1 MSKSVYVGEEAHRTM
16 VDIHQVD
23 HPLKPA
29 ARASYPPKNNLK
41 MHRRSMIEPQGQL
54 SQAGVSA
61 FSALSNVVDNVV
73 GALGFVVR
81 LNGPDKSYA
90 INGIQ
95 AHLNGEAA
103 ISRIDLQ
110 TKEGKKSLVSMESKE
125 KRK

>member
-1 MSKSVYVGEEAHRTM
+1 MSKSVWVREEAHRTM

-41 MHRRSMIEPQGQL
+41 IHRRSMTEPQGQL

-61 FSALSNVVDNVV
+61 FVLLSNVVDNVV

-81 LNGPDKSYA
+81 LNGPDKCYA
-90 INGIQ
+90 INGIP
-95 AHLNGEAA
+95 ARPRWRSCDCEDRSADK
-103 ISRIDLQ
+103 RR
-110 TKEGKKSLVSMESKE
+110 KE
-125 KRK
+125 KTCKYGFKDR